1 MLDEQSGGWMNEVSV
16 TTVKITTCKT
26 VSLHYV

>member
-1 MLDEQSGGWMNEVSV
+1 MNSQSGVWMNEVSV